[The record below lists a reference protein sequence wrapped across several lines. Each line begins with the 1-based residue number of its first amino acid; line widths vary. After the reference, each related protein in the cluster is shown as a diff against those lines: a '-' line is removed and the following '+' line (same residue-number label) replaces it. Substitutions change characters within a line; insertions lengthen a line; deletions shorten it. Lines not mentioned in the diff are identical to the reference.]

1 MKPDRSHDPSRATW
15 IDGQSQKQSDFPIQ
29 NLPLGVFRESGE
41 ISEGSIGIRI
51 LDQVVDLKSLAEE
64 GLLDSLDARIQY
76 AFAAP
81 TLNGWLALSG
91 SERRE
96 TRLFISDLLSTEVGA
111 DKRNLVARHLHPI
124 RDIEMI
130 LPVQVGDYTDFYG
143 SIDHAQ
149 RVGALFRPDNPL
161 LPNYRWVPIGYHGRA
176 SSLVVDG
183 TPINRPSGQK
193 LIGDTPSFEPTS
205 RLDYELEIG
214 AWIGPGNDLG
224 EPLPLEEVDEHFA
237 GISLLNDW
245 SARDIQAWEAQ
256 PLGPFLGKNFATSI
270 SPWLVT
276 AEALLPFRCP
286 SRTRASGEPEP
297 LAYLSSDKNRQSGGI
312 DAIVEVWIQSLKMRE
327 ESIPHY
333 PLSSARLA
341 DLYWTIGQMIA
352 HHSSNGCPLEAG
364 DLMGTGTVS
373 GKEVNSAGCL
383 LELTGGG
390 ENPVRLPSGETRRF
404 LEDGDEIVL
413 RGHLRGNGEF
423 QQIGLGECRGVVVT
437 K

>member
-15 IDGQSQKQSDFPIQ
+15 IDGQSRKQSDFPIQ

-124 RDIEMI
+124 RDIEMV

-224 EPLPLEEVDEHFA
+224 EPLSLEEVDEHFA

-352 HHSSNGCPLEAG
+352 HHSSNGCSLEAG

-423 QQIGLGECRGVVVT
+423 QQIGLGECRGIVVT

>member
-1 MKPDRSHDPSRATW
+1 M
-15 IDGQSQKQSDFPIQ
+15 
-29 NLPLGVFRESGE
+29 
-41 ISEGSIGIRI
+41 
-51 LDQVVDLKSLAEE
+51 
-64 GLLDSLDARIQY
+64 
-76 AFAAP
+76 
-81 TLNGWLALSG
+81 
-91 SERRE
+91 
-96 TRLFISDLLSTEVGA
+96 
-111 DKRNLVARHLHPI
+111 
-124 RDIEMI
+124 
-130 LPVQVGDYTDFYG
+130 
-143 SIDHAQ
+143 
-149 RVGALFRPDNPL
+149 
-161 LPNYRWVPIGYHGRA
+161 
-176 SSLVVDG
+176 
-183 TPINRPSGQK
+183 
-193 LIGDTPSFEPTS
+193 
-205 RLDYELEIG
+205 
-214 AWIGPGNDLG
+214 
-224 EPLPLEEVDEHFA
+224 EEVDEHFA

-423 QQIGLGECRGVVVT
+423 QQIGLGECRGIVVT

>member
-224 EPLPLEEVDEHFA
+224 EPLSLEEVDEHFA

-352 HHSSNGCPLEAG
+352 HHSSNGCSLEAG

-390 ENPVRLPSGETRRF
+390 ENPVRLPSGEIRRF

-423 QQIGLGECRGVVVT
+423 QQIGLGECRGIVVT

>member
-124 RDIEMI
+124 RDIEMV

-224 EPLPLEEVDEHFA
+224 EPLSLEEVDEHFA

-256 PLGPFLGKNFATSI
+256 QLGPFLGKNFATSI

-352 HHSSNGCPLEAG
+352 HHSSNGCSLEAG

-390 ENPVRLPSGETRRF
+390 ENPVRLPSGEIRRF

-423 QQIGLGECRGVVVT
+423 QQIGLGECRGIVVT